1 MVTKAKMIVD
11 GREIEVE
18 RILKNGTN
26 YIKIRDIATAL
37 DLKVSNKGNIPVL
50 ESKK

>member
-1 MVTKAKMIVD
+1 MITRVKMIVD
-11 GREIEVE
+11 GKEVEVE
-18 RILKNGTN
+18 RILKNGVN
-26 YIKIRDIATAL
+26 YVKIRDIAAAL